1 VETVRYSVPY
11 QLVRDHVDVAIDEQT
26 VRIFHGTDL
35 VATHP
40 RSREPFARVVEPA
53 HLAGLWRVA
62 SSPEPADGSLSA
74 LGRSLAEY
82 EAVVGGAR

>member
-1 VETVRYSVPY
+1 
-11 QLVRDHVDVAIDEQT
+11 VRDQVDVAIDEQT

-35 VATHP
+35 VAMHP

-62 SSPEPADGSLSA
+62 APAEPVGETLAA
-74 LGRSLAEY
+74 LGRSLAAY
-82 EAVVGGAR
+82 EAVIR